1 MQSFAANLV
10 LWIGFSLGTGVSAA
24 VAAVPPPD
32 SPRAREEAQYLDQLP
47 PVAPLGKAALDHSGR
62 RQKGHASYYAAKFA
76 HRKMA
81 DGNRMNP
88 QAHTSR
94 QARPCPSARRQG

>member
-10 LWIGFSLGTGVSAA
+10 LWMDSVWEQGCLPLSPPFPLPTRLGTGGGSILGS
-24 VAAVPPPD
+24 VAAGHT
-32 SPRAREEAQYLDQLP
+32 
-47 PVAPLGKAALDHSGR
+47 LGKAAIDHSGR

-81 DGNRMNP
+81 DGNRLNP
-88 QAHTSR
+88 QAHIAASKTL
-94 QARPCPSARRQG
+94 PLGTRRQG